1 MIKVS
6 IEIDAFFLIH
16 YPEQRLP
23 SFVFYIDHR
32 YNFKALKDDI
42 LSKWQAG
49 NRNEFVG
56 YLFSLGFAI
65 NQDLSE
71 QPKTDAEIVFYFE
84 QGMRHFC
91 RIDLSIYFN
100 NYIRFS
106 NDPAYKAFHDFLARD
121 MKKTMEKR
129 IYKVYSDFLDNN
141 QNLKDLTGYKIAID
155 DLNFEHNFSDDL
167 LKSFLKIHFSQYALT
182 DGSDFWTYNKVTKG
196 IKNEQ
201 NS

>member
-1 MIKVS
+1 MIKIS
-6 IEIDAFFLIH
+6 IEIDAFFLIN
-16 YPEQRLP
+16 YPEKRLP
-23 SFVFYIDHR
+23 SFVFYIDNR

-42 LSKWQAG
+42 LKKWQAV
-49 NRNEFVG
+49 NSNEFLG

-91 RIDLSIYFN
+91 RIDLSIHFC
-100 NYIRFS
+100 NYTRFS
-106 NDPAYKAFHDFLARD
+106 NEPVYKAFHDFLARD
-121 MKKTMEKR
+121 MEKTIEKR

-141 QNLKDLTGYKIAID
+141 QIAID
-155 DLNFEHNFSDDL
+155 DLNFEHNLNDDL
-167 LKSFLKIHFSQYALT
+167 LKSFLKIIFSQYVLV